1 MSGLATLFRGAPDME
16 PPPTDNSAEV
26 RRREAEAR
34 MRQSLAR
41 GRSST
46 ILTGGSDQQGEGGLA
61 PLGTKSLLGS

>member
-1 MSGLATLFRGAPDME
+1 MSGLATLFRGAPDVA

-34 MRQSLAR
+34 MRSSLAR

-46 ILTGGSDQQGEGGLA
+46 ILTEPGGLAGEGGLA